1 MLCILYIRMYIIL
14 KYTHVYKYIHT
25 YVYIYT
31 RFFICPHM
39 RSSPSPPW
47 PVVALY
53 VHTYVFVFACF
64 HVLHPYEI
72 FPVPP
77 LWLVVP
83 PPTDERGWRDGG
95 RDHIY

>member
-1 MLCILYIRMYIIL
+1 M
-14 KYTHVYKYIHT
+14 
-25 YVYIYT
+25 YIYT

-39 RSSPSPPW
+39 RSSPSAPW

-77 LWLVVP
+77 LWLVVAP
-83 PPTDERGWRDGG
+83 PPTDEGGWRDGG